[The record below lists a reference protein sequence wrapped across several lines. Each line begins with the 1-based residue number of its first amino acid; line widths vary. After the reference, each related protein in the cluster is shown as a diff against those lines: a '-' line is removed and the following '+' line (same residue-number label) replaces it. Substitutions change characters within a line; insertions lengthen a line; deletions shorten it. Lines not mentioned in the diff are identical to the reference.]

1 MTLFFFLIT
10 LFPHKLAAF
19 AFGCVFVTHG
29 IFFFLHDC
37 LIYCKDDLCRNVILV
52 YCFVVPDVVAQGLQ
66 QEAGQCLLQL
76 VFAVAMM
83 AACSFFAHHT
93 PSLPFQTE
101 GALQVD
107 ALSFRLPSSHC
118 SLTT

>member
-1 MTLFFFLIT
+1 MTLFFCLVT
-10 LFPHKLAAF
+10 LFPHKLVAF
-19 AFGCVFVTHG
+19 AFAFVFVTYG
-29 IFFFLHDC
+29 VFFFFFHDC

-52 YCFVVPDVVAQGLQ
+52 YCFVVPDAVAQGLQ
-66 QEAGQCLLQL
+66 EARQHLLQL
-76 VFAVAMM
+76 EFAVAMM

-93 PSLPFQTE
+93 PSLPFQAE
-101 GALQVD
+101 DAQVY